1 MDGGR
6 NLRRTADIARV
17 VAAADA
23 TDPGPAMCVAC
34 SEGLDVSGAGL
45 LIMDGAMPAPL
56 AWSDPVAQRVAELQ
70 CALGEGPGPDAHAT
84 GVAITEPDL
93 RSPARVRWAAFGPAA
108 LAAGAVAVFA
118 YPLRIGGVRL
128 GALTLHRAG
137 PGGLSPE
144 RAADAQAMADAMG
157 LAILAMQS
165 RAAPGSLGRD
175 LERLA
180 AHGAQIHQ
188 ASGMVSVQLGVSVAE
203 ALARLRGHAFA
214 TGRPLAD
221 VAADIVE
228 RRFRLDR

>member
-1 MDGGR
+1 MAGGW

-23 TDPGPAMCVAC
+23 PDPGPAMCIAC

-45 LIMDGAMPAPL
+45 LLMDGAMPAPL
-56 AWSDPVAQRVAELQ
+56 AWSDPLAQRIIELQ

-84 GVAITEPDL
+84 GVAIAEPDL
-93 RSPARVRWAAFGPAA
+93 RSPAQARWVAFGPAA

-128 GALTLHRAG
+128 GALTLHGRG

-157 LAILAMQS
+157 LAIVAMQS
-165 RAAPGSLGRD
+165 RAVPGSLGPE

-180 AHGAQIHQ
+180 AHGAHIHQ
-188 ASGMVSVQLGVSVAE
+188 ASGMVSVQLGVSVEE
-203 ALARLRGHAFA
+203 ALARVRGHAFA
-214 TGRPLAD
+214 AGRPLAD
-221 VAADIVE
+221 VASDIVA
-228 RRFRLDR
+228 RRLRLDR